1 MSSEMDDQG
10 QAELPGA
17 RIFPTLRRF
26 REKVG
31 VMTFFIRVVNKT
43 KAQRGGPCCLSSR
56 LPEARP
62 ENPEMPPRSPRKS
75 AAPSTAMQGG
85 GESESWVQQTKNQ
98 LRVADLF
105 LKHINDTTSAL
116 ATKWGDDWTK
126 VPEEYAASEEIFG
139 HLATFLVETYRI
151 DKNSPIRAGEK
162 LGKRSAVAIWS
173 GLLQQNY
180 KRFAKTQRQE
190 TRDFFRCLKADG
202 SEEAAWYAQIKTK
215 ITRLIFQ
222 RQLSNA
228 EVTCSC

>member
-1 MSSEMDDQG
+1 
-10 QAELPGA
+10 
-17 RIFPTLRRF
+17 
-26 REKVG
+26 
-31 VMTFFIRVVNKT
+31 MTFFIRVVNKT

-151 DKNSPIRAGEK
+151 DKNSPIRPGEK

-173 GLLQQNY
+173 GLLQQNF
-180 KRFAKTQRQE
+180 KRFSKTQRQE
-190 TRDFFRCLKADG
+190 TRDFFRCLKSDG
-202 SEEAAWYAQIKTK
+202 SDEAGWYAQIKTK

-222 RQLSNA
+222 RQTLNA